1 MSVNILNEV
10 MTIIKYITILHKA
23 TNEREKD
30 VTKVGVSICFFR
42 SSSRREC
49 VELRFA
55 SVVRHEAT
63 NYCIDAASN
72 IIMHTY

>member
-1 MSVNILNEV
+1 M
-10 MTIIKYITILHKA
+10 K
-23 TNEREKD
+23 EKD

-55 SVVRHEAT
+55 SVVRHEAP